1 MEPTNAMVRAAV
13 RKAVESGLL
22 ARNAA
27 QNEYDWDVMRGI
39 LRAAFEA
46 GKGDVKRPEEAGKDE
61 LPSFVQSKPTGSF
74 LFLGG
79 GWDGAARAGV

>member
-1 MEPTNAMVRAAV
+1 MEPTNSMVRAAV

-27 QNEYDWDVMRGI
+27 QNEYDWEVMRGI

-46 GKGDVKRPEEAGKDE
+46 GKVDLKRTEAVPGE
-61 LPSFVQSKPTGSF
+61 AISSFAQSTATGTF

-79 GWDGAARAGV
+79 GWDEAARAGV

>member
-39 LRAAFEA
+39 LRAALEA
-46 GKGDVKRPEEAGKDE
+46 DVSRQKVPRP
-61 LPSFVQSKPTGSF
+61 
-74 LFLGG
+74 
-79 GWDGAARAGV
+79 ARHPGLNRW